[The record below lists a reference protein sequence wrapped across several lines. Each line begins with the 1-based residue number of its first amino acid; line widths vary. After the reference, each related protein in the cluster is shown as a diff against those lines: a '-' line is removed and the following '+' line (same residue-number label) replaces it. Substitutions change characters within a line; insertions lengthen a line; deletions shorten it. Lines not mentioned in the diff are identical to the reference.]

1 MENWMSCLY
10 AFGGCAAFCFIFEM
24 RRWRFI
30 LTAAGIGMVAQVTY
44 LLLVDFSTISRLLLA
59 TVVTAGLAEVFARIL
74 KTPATVFLIIGII
87 PLVPGGGLYYT
98 MESLV
103 NGDMQM
109 FARYGMETVASAGA
123 IAVGSSL
130 VSAVTRLIKV
140 QRVAWQKR
148 QQTEETEE
156 NRPDR

>member
-44 LLLVDFSTISRLLLA
+44 LLLADFSTISRLLLA

-148 QQTEETEE
+148 QQTEESEE

>member
-44 LLLVDFSTISRLLLA
+44 LLLADFSTISRLLLA